1 MDIQAAREFYAAH
14 SAGEQYLWDA
24 SGLAQMTD
32 LFQGGDAAAQAT
44 IWEVFEAFALG
55 GDPVETRLAH
65 NFFANN
71 PPPPALYGRLAA
83 AVLAG
88 HPKSAALEE
97 MLGGWGA
104 RLNDADR
111 KALTDL
117 FVADPVAHFALAGNL
132 VKVEPRGRAWDA
144 YAAALTRLQDADDA
158 TALAAG
164 FEAACLAGREG
175 DYFAS
180 FIGRTRALVD
190 AVAERLPSGEGD
202 RLKAVAAP

>member
-1 MDIQAAREFYAAH
+1 MDIQTAREFYAAH

-32 LFQGGDAAAQAT
+32 LFLAGDAAAQAT
-44 IWEVFEAFALG
+44 IWEVFEAFALA

-71 PPPPALYGRLAA
+71 PPPPSTYGKLVGAL
-83 AVLAG
+83 VAG
-88 HPKSAALEE
+88 HPKQAALEE

-104 RLNDADR
+104 RLDDADR
-111 KALTDL
+111 AALTDL

-132 VKVEPRGRAWDA
+132 VKIDPRGRAWDA
-144 YAAALTRLQDADDA
+144 YTTALGRLQDAGDA
-158 TALAAG
+158 NALAAG
-164 FEAACLAGREG
+164 FEAACLAMREAE
-175 DYFAS
+175 YFAA
-180 FIGRTRALVD
+180 FVGRPRALVD

-202 RLKAVAAP
+202 RLKAAAL